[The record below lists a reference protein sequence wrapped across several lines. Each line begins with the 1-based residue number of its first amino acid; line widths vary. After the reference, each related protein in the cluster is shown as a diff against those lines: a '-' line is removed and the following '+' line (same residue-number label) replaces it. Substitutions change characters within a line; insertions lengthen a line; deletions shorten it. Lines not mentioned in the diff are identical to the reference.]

1 MIATRSRTAGG
12 THGTQFLDP
21 AVLGRIGNLQLL
33 AKTVVDGFLTGLHR
47 SPYLGFSIEF
57 AEHRAYMPG
66 DDIRR
71 IDWRLF
77 ARTDRHYIKLY
88 EADTNANFV
97 VLLDV
102 SASMSYGSHTL
113 TKLDYARYLAACLSF
128 FSSQQRDRV
137 GLVTFDREIV
147 EYVRPSMKHLD
158 TVLHVLDRADAGR
171 RGDLAP
177 PLLQVTELL
186 GRKGILVLISDFYE
200 DPDRVLKAVG
210 PLRARGHDVI
220 VFQVMDPTELEFPFE
235 EPSGFEDLET
245 NEQIPVIPA
254 KLRDEYKRLVQEH
267 LQALRDRFTGSRID
281 YSLLDTSKPLD
292 LALFQYLLARER
304 LSKTR

>member
-1 MIATRSRTAGG
+1 MATRSQQGQSGA
-12 THGTQFLDP
+12 QFLDP

-47 SPYLGFSIEF
+47 SPYLGFSIDF

-77 ARTDRHYIKLY
+77 ARTDRHYIKLF

-102 SASMSYGSHTL
+102 SASMSYGSHSL
-113 TKLDYARYLAACLSF
+113 TKLDYARYLAACLTF

-137 GLVTFDREIV
+137 GLVTFDHEV
-147 EYVRPSMKHLD
+147 VDWVRPSMKHLD
-158 TVLHVLDRADAGR
+158 TALHVLDRAKAGR
-171 RGDLAP
+171 KGSLGR

-186 GRKGILVLISDFYE
+186 GRKGIIVLISDFYE
-200 DPDRVLKAVG
+200 DPESVIQAVA

-220 VFQVMDPTELEFPFE
+220 VFQVMDPMELEFSFE
-235 EPSGFEDLET
+235 EASGFEDLET
-245 NEQIPVIPA
+245 HEQIPVIPA
-254 KLRDEYKRLVQEH
+254 KLREDYKKMVAKH
-267 LQALRDRFTGSRID
+267 LEALRDKFTGNRID
-281 YSLLDTSKPLD
+281 YTLLDTSKPLD
-292 LALFQYLLARER
+292 HALFQYLLARER

>member
-1 MIATRSRTAGG
+1 LATRTRERNAGS
-12 THGTQFLDP
+12 GTQFLDP

-47 SPYLGFSIEF
+47 SPYLGFSIDF

-77 ARTDRHYIKLY
+77 ARTDRHYIKLF

-97 VLLDV
+97 VLLDI
-102 SASMSYGSHTL
+102 SASMSYGSHSL
-113 TKLDYARYLAACLSF
+113 TKLDYARYLAACLTF

-137 GLVTFDREIV
+137 GLVTFDREV
-147 EYVRPSMKHLD
+147 VDWVRPSMKHLE
-158 TVLHVLDRADAGR
+158 TALHVLDRAKAGR
-171 RGDLAP
+171 RGSLTQ

-200 DPDRVLKAVG
+200 SPDQVIAAVA

-220 VFQVMDPTELEFPFE
+220 VFQVMDPMELEFSFE
-235 EPSGFEDLET
+235 EASGFEDLET
-245 NEQIPVIPA
+245 AEQIPVIPA
-254 KLRDEYKRLVQEH
+254 KLREDYKKLVSAH
-267 LQALRDRFTGSRID
+267 VQALQDRFTGNRID
-281 YSLLDTSKPLD
+281 YTLLDTSKPLD
-292 LALFQYLLARER
+292 LALFHYLLARER
-304 LSKTR
+304 MSKTL

>member
-1 MIATRSRTAGG
+1 LVTSRTRGS
-12 THGTQFLDP
+12 TTGTQFLDP

-47 SPYLGFSIEF
+47 SPYLGFSIDF
-57 AEHRAYMPG
+57 AEHRPYMPG

-77 ARTDRHYIKLY
+77 ARTDRHYIKLF

-102 SASMSYGSHTL
+102 SASMSYGTHSL
-113 TKLDYARYLAACLSF
+113 AKLDYARYLAACLSY
-128 FSSQQRDRV
+128 FSSEQRDRV
-137 GLVTFDREIV
+137 GLVTFDHEIV
-147 EYVRPSMKHLD
+147 EYVPPSMKRLD
-158 TVLHVLDRADAGR
+158 TILHLLDRAEAGR
-171 RGDLAP
+171 AGSLTE
-177 PLLQVTELL
+177 PLLQITELL

-200 DPDRVLKAVG
+200 EPEKVIAAIG

-220 VFQVMDPTELEFPFE
+220 TFQVMDPAELDFPFE
-235 EPSGFEDLET
+235 EASGFEDLET
-245 NEQIPVIPA
+245 REQIPVVPGRLKA
-254 KLRDEYKRLVQEH
+254 EYKRMIDEH
-267 LQALRDRFTGSRID
+267 LEALKTRFSSNRID
-281 YSLLDTSKPLD
+281 YTLLDTSKPLD

-304 LSKTR
+304 LSKAR

>member
-1 MIATRSRTAGG
+1 LISIRTGTDARS
-12 THGTQFLDP
+12 HGTQFLDP

-57 AEHRAYMPG
+57 AEHRQYMPG

-71 IDWRLF
+71 IDWRLW

-88 EADTNANFV
+88 EADTNANFMV
-97 VLLDV
+97 ILDV
-102 SASMSYGSHTL
+102 SASMNYGSHTL

-158 TVLHVLDRADAGR
+158 TVLHVLDRANAGR
-171 RGDLAP
+171 RGELEP

-235 EPSGFEDLET
+235 EASGFEDLET

-254 KLRDEYKRLVQEH
+254 KLRDEYKRMVQAH
-267 LQALRDRFTGSRID
+267 LEALRDRFTGSRID
-281 YSLLDTSKPLD
+281 YTLLDTSKPLD
-292 LALFQYLLARER
+292 LALFQYLAARER

>member
-1 MIATRSRTAGG
+1 MATRTGERNAGSG
-12 THGTQFLDP
+12 SQFLDP

-47 SPYLGFSIEF
+47 SPYLGFSIDF

-77 ARTDRHYIKLY
+77 ARTDRHYIKLF

-113 TKLDYARYLAACLSF
+113 TKLDYARYLAACLTF

-137 GLVTFDREIV
+137 GLVTFDHEIV
-147 EYVRPSMKHLD
+147 EWVRPSMKHLD
-158 TVLHVLDRADAGR
+158 TVLHVLDRAKAGR
-171 RGDLAP
+171 RGSLAQ

-200 DPDRVLKAVG
+200 DPDQVIAAVA

-220 VFQVMDPTELEFPFE
+220 VFQVMDPMELEFSFE
-235 EPSGFEDLET
+235 EASGFEDLET
-245 NEQIPVIPA
+245 AEQIPVIPA
-254 KLRDEYKRLVQEH
+254 KLRDDYKRLVAAH
-267 LQALRDRFTGSRID
+267 LEALRDRFTGNRID
-281 YSLLDTSKPLD
+281 YTLLDTSKPLD
-292 LALFQYLLARER
+292 LALFHYLLARER
-304 LSKTR
+304 MSKTR

>member
-1 MIATRSRTAGG
+1 MIATRTRSASG

-88 EADTNANFV
+88 EADTNANFMV
-97 VLLDV
+97 VLDV
-102 SASMSYGSHTL
+102 SASMSYGSHSV

-171 RGDLAP
+171 KGELEP
-177 PLLQVTELL
+177 PLLQITELL
-186 GRKGILVLISDFYE
+186 GRKGILVVISDFYE
-200 DPDRVLKAVG
+200 EPDRVLKAVG

-220 VFQVMDPTELEFPFE
+220 VFHVMDPTELEFPFE
-235 EPSGFEDLET
+235 EASGFEDLET

-267 LQALRDRFTGSRID
+267 LTALRDRFTGSRID
-281 YSLLDTSKPLD
+281 YNLLDTSKPLD
-292 LALFQYLLARER
+292 IALFQYLLARER

>member
-1 MIATRSRTAGG
+1 MAATRTRNTG
-12 THGTQFLDP
+12 TGTQFLDP

-47 SPYLGFSIEF
+47 SPYLGFSIDF

-77 ARTDRHYIKLY
+77 ARTDRHYIKLF

-102 SASMSYGSHTL
+102 SASMSYGSHSL
-113 TKLDYARYLAACLSF
+113 TKLDYARYLAACLTF

-137 GLVTFDREIV
+137 GLVTFDSQIV
-147 EYVRPSMKHLD
+147 DWVRPSMKHLD
-158 TVLHVLDRADAGR
+158 TALHVLDRATAGR
-171 RGDLAP
+171 PGDLTH

-200 DPDRVLKAVG
+200 DPDKVISAVA

-220 VFQVMDPTELEFPFE
+220 VFHVMDPTELEFPFE
-235 EPSGFEDLET
+235 EASGFEDLET
-245 NEQIPVIPA
+245 HEQIPVIPT
-254 KLRDEYKRLVQEH
+254 KLRDDYKKMVAAHVE
-267 LQALRDRFTGSRID
+267 ALRDRFTGNRID
-281 YSLLDTSKPLD
+281 YTLLDTSKPLD

>member
-1 MIATRSRTAGG
+1 LIATRTRTAG
-12 THGTQFLDP
+12 GTQFLDP
-21 AVLGRIGNLQLL
+21 SVLGRIGNLQLL

-57 AEHRAYMPG
+57 AEHRQYMPG

-71 IDWRLF
+71 IDWRLW

-88 EADTNANFV
+88 EADTNANFMV
-97 VLLDV
+97 ILDV
-102 SASMSYGSHTL
+102 SASMNYGSHTL

-147 EYVRPSMKHLD
+147 EYVRPSMKHLE

-171 RGDLAP
+171 RGDLEP

-235 EPSGFEDLET
+235 EASGFEDLET

-254 KLRDEYKRLVQEH
+254 KLRAEYKRMVQAH

-281 YSLLDTSKPLD
+281 YTLLDTSKPLD
-292 LALFQYLLARER
+292 LALFQYLAARER